1 MLATPPRWRRRWP
14 VDACN
19 AAPGGGV
26 EPCRAACFR
35 WYYVAHRGE
44 GWRLYK
50 DHKHHVTSVMCTAP
64 PASNRRIFLDGVYAY
79 TLHFICVIT
88 GTTHAPSVLMR
99 WLPVLNVFT
108 RLVLLCAGIALFATR
123 PHHCVDGLGITPY
136 QSSEWD
142 PLTVRDWHAGTL
154 PGMQVFAAPG
164 NFIVISLWFCT
175 VTSFFLFEV
184 FRCALVFTGRWRASE
199 NVMDMVWSSISCF
212 SIPLL
217 FVLVAIQLGTRDLVV
232 LLLILV
238 IATTSGVCGVVAEH
252 VRTLVNPY
260 VIDGIADTVLFMLR
274 VMQEVTILIVSQVT
288 TLPVVINCIQPGQTV
303 SNTQVVISVLFS
315 VLMYAITVT
324 CYRHHRLCSIFE
336 QTWPSQVSMKAW
348 CDPEPAPCKLDSV
361 DAVDLGSASAVDKW
375 QRLRGRQP
383 SCLSALRKSSVK
395 DVDGQV
401 VALADIQDP
410 LDLQSSEEM
419 FSALYGCHL
428 YRDDP
433 SADVVHIVDH
443 NHQVVTVKLTED
455 FNMYNHFHSKSAVTR
470 DGVFSRGVHIAHLGA
485 GPQLFHTSIDTNGA
499 NTRNMIGTLVEWR
512 RYYIINI
519 LIDALL
525 LVILLDMT
533 DLTGTC

>member
-1 MLATPPRWRRRWP
+1 
-14 VDACN
+14 
-19 AAPGGGV
+19 
-26 EPCRAACFR
+26 
-35 WYYVAHRGE
+35 
-44 GWRLYK
+44 
-50 DHKHHVTSVMCTAP
+50 
-64 PASNRRIFLDGVYAY
+64 
-79 TLHFICVIT
+79 
-88 GTTHAPSVLMR
+88 
-99 WLPVLNVFT
+99 
-108 RLVLLCAGIALFATR
+108 
-123 PHHCVDGLGITPY
+123 
-136 QSSEWD
+136 
-142 PLTVRDWHAGTL
+142 
-154 PGMQVFAAPG
+154 
-164 NFIVISLWFCT
+164 
-175 VTSFFLFEV
+175 
-184 FRCALVFTGRWRASE
+184 
-199 NVMDMVWSSISCF
+199 
-212 SIPLL
+212 
-217 FVLVAIQLGTRDLVV
+217 
-232 LLLILV
+232 
-238 IATTSGVCGVVAEH
+238 
-252 VRTLVNPY
+252 
-260 VIDGIADTVLFMLR
+260 
-274 VMQEVTILIVSQVT
+274 
-288 TLPVVINCIQPGQTV
+288 
-303 SNTQVVISVLFS
+303 
-315 VLMYAITVT
+315 MYAITVT

-361 DAVDLGSASAVDKW
+361 DDAVDLGSASAVDKW